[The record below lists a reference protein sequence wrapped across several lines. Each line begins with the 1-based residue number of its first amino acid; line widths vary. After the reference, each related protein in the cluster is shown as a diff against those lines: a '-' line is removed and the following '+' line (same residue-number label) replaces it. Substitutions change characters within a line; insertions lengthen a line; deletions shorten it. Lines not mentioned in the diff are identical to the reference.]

1 MTDTKEAEGLN
12 EELSIDKLEGV
23 SGGVKKM
30 QELKH
35 RVKTGKLPR
44 VNEAGAIESQ
54 KGDELYQRMK
64 EQGTLG
70 RE

>member
-1 MTDTKEAEGLN
+1 MTDPTENEEIN
-12 EELSIDKLEGV
+12 EELSIDKLEAV

-35 RVKTGKLPR
+35 RIKTGKLPR
-44 VNEAGAIESQ
+44 VNEASASESQ
-54 KGDELYQRMK
+54 KGDELYERMK

>member
-1 MTDTKEAEGLN
+1 MTDPKEAEELN

-30 QELKH
+30 KELKH
-35 RVKTGKLPR
+35 RIKTGKLPR
-44 VNEAGAIESQ
+44 VDEAGALESQ
-54 KGDELYQRMK
+54 KGDELYERMK